1 MDIQAY
7 IASGKLELFVLGELG
22 ERERE
27 EVLRMARLYPEIRKE
42 LDQIEEAMFQLDE
55 MTGKAPSPAV
65 RNKVFQT
72 LSQDFSEKNGPTIKP
87 LESKT
92 VSIQPWK
99 AYFAAASLVAIVA
112 ITTAVYYVIQYRDA
126 NQKYVSLVQDR
137 EFLAQEMEQYKANFE
152 RTDTQLETL
161 LTGNYQKIQMKGQ
174 DLPMQKDASV
184 DVWWDP
190 SAQKVFVSVNTLAGL
205 DPQFD
210 YQLWA
215 IGDQGPVGIGLVSS
229 EQKFTLQQ
237 MEAVAAAGA
246 FAITI
251 EPKGGSQSPTLEK
264 LVVIGNV

>member
-7 IASGKLELFVLGELG
+7 IASGKLELFVLGELS

-27 EVLRMARLYPEIRKE
+27 EVLKMARLYPEIRKE

-55 MTGKAPSPAV
+55 MTGKSPSAAV
-65 RNKVFQT
+65 RTKIFQT
-72 LSQDFSEKNGPTIKP
+72 LSEEVDNKTSSTGKA
-87 LESKT
+87 LDSKT

-99 AYFAAASLVAIVA
+99 TYFAAASVVAVLA
-112 ITTAVYYVIQYRDA
+112 ISTAIYYIMQYRDA
-126 NQKYVSLVQDR
+126 NQRYVSLVLEQQYMAGEIDR
-137 EFLAQEMEQYKANFE
+137 FKTNLE
-152 RTDTQLETL
+152 RTDAQLETL
-161 LTGNYQKIQMKGQ
+161 LTGNYQRIQMKGQ
-174 DLPMQKDASV
+174 DLPMQKDAAV

-190 SAQKVFVSVNTLAGL
+190 AVQKVFVSVNTLAGL
-205 DPQFD
+205 EDAYD

-215 IGDQGPVGIGLVSS
+215 IGDQGPVGIGLVSAD
-229 EQKFTLQQ
+229 EKFSLQQ
-237 MEAVAAAGA
+237 MQAVAAAGA